1 MAQKIQ
7 TVTFKTIMSD
17 TLQRFLFEQAPV
29 RGASV
34 QLGATWQA
42 ILDRHSYPQPVRDL
56 LGEMMAAAVLL
67 ASTLKMKGK
76 MVLQLQSDG
85 PLKLMMVECTD
96 GHVLRGIAQCDD
108 AVPSDLPALI
118 GNGRMVITL
127 EPEEGRERYQSIVNL
142 YGLSLADALGDYLIR
157 SEQLDT
163 RLWLSADER
172 QAGGLL
178 IQKLPS
184 DWHEEKQA
192 LWERVFH
199 LSSTIRPEEI
209 LHLPHRE
216 IIHRLYHEE
225 DVRVFEVEPVCFR
238 CSCSRERVSNM
249 LRTLGYNE
257 VRDILRE
264 QGSVRVACEFCNQKY
279 EFDSVDAEH
288 LFAADF
294 PPDTSG
300 NPTRH

>member
-1 MAQKIQ
+1 
-7 TVTFKTIMSD
+7 MSD
-17 TLQRFLFEQAPV
+17 TLQRFLFDKAPV

-42 ILDRHSYPQPVRDL
+42 ILERHTYPLPVRDL
-56 LGEMMAAAVLL
+56 LGEMMAATVLL

-76 MVLQLQSDG
+76 MSLQLQGDG

-96 GHVLRGIAQCDD
+96 GHTLRGIAQCDEQ
-108 AVPSDLPALI
+108 VPADLPALI

-127 EPEEGRERYQSIVNL
+127 EPEESKERYQSIVNL
-142 YGLSLADALGDYLIR
+142 HGLSLAEALRDYLLR

-163 RLWLSADER
+163 HLWLSADGR
-172 QAGGLL
+172 HAAGLL

-184 DWHEEKQA
+184 QWHDEELD

-199 LSSTIRPEEI
+199 LSATIKPEEM
-209 LHLPHRE
+209 LVLPHQE

-225 DVRVFEVEPVCFR
+225 DVRVFEEEPICFR
-238 CSCSRERVSNM
+238 CSCTRDRVANM
-249 LRTLGYNE
+249 LRALGAAE
-257 VRDILRE
+257 VQDILQE

-279 EFDSVDAEH
+279 EFDRVDSEQ
-288 LFAADF
+288 LFVTEIV
-294 PPDTSG
+294 PDTQG
-300 NPTRH
+300 KPTRH

>member
-1 MAQKIQ
+1 
-7 TVTFKTIMSD
+7 MSD

-34 QLGATWQA
+34 QLNATWQA
-42 ILDRHSYPQPVRDL
+42 ILERHDYPLPVRDL

-67 ASTLKMKGK
+67 ASTLKMKGR
-76 MVLQLQSDG
+76 MSLQLQGDG

-96 GHVLRGIAQCDD
+96 GHALRGIAQCDD
-108 AVPSDLPALI
+108 DVPAELPALI

-127 EPEEGRERYQSIVNL
+127 EPEESKERYQSIVNL
-142 YGLSLADALGDYLIR
+142 QGQSLADALGDYLIR

-163 RLWLSADER
+163 RLWLAADGR
-172 QAGGLL
+172 YAGGLL

-184 DWHEEKQA
+184 DWQDEERE

-199 LSSTIRPEEI
+199 LSATIKPEEM

-225 DVRVFEVEPVCFR
+225 DVRVFEAEPIFFR
-238 CSCSRERVSNM
+238 CSCSRERVANM
-249 LRTLGYNE
+249 LRTLGYAE
-257 VRDILRE
+257 VSDIIRE

-279 EFDSVDAEH
+279 RFDSVDAAQ
-288 LFAADF
+288 LFAADA
-294 PPDTSG
+294 PPDSPG
-300 NPTRH
+300 SPTRH